1 MKDKKD
7 RDLINRKL
15 KALANWRRKIEIAKI
30 NEGLV
35 LCDIAV
41 TLQTYITADEV
52 TVKGN
57 DVYADVLGLVHVGT
71 VAEVME
77 NIDKDENY
85 YK

>member
-1 MKDKKD
+1 MKNKKD

-15 KALANWRRKIEIAKI
+15 KALANWRRKIEISKI

-52 TVKGN
+52 TMRGN

>member
-15 KALANWRRKIEIAKI
+15 KALANWRRKIEIANI
-30 NEGLV
+30 NEGMV
-35 LCDIAV
+35 LLDIAV
-41 TLQTYITADEV
+41 TLQTYINAGEV
-52 TVKGN
+52 TMKGN
-57 DVYADVLGLVHVGT
+57 DVYVLGSVHVGT